1 MMPPDDAGSPRQLP
15 LALPAENSF
24 AREDFLV
31 GPSNRAALE
40 LIDRW
45 PDWPA
50 RVVVLH
56 GPLGAGKS
64 HLIAAWAAATG
75 ASVFSAADLGRI
87 DPVAA
92 VAHGPVAV
100 EDVDAGPIDEV
111 ALFHLVN
118 AVQAGG
124 HLILS
129 ARTPPSQWKVR
140 LPDLASRLRAATRVA
155 IDEPDD
161 GLLHRVLVK
170 LFADR
175 QLSVDPGVIA
185 YALARMERSFAGAN
199 ALVAMVD
206 HQALALRRPVTRAIM
221 AEVMARMDDGDNGA
235 Q

>member
-1 MMPPDDAGSPRQLP
+1 MMPPDDAGTPRQLP

-45 PDWPA
+45 PQWPA
-50 RVVVLH
+50 RIVVLW

-75 ASVFSAADLGRI
+75 ASIFSAADLGRI

-100 EDVDAGPIDEV
+100 EDVDGGPIDEV
-111 ALFHLVN
+111 GLFHLVN
-118 AVQAGG
+118 AANAGG

-129 ARTPPSQWKVR
+129 ARTPPSQWGVR
-140 LPDLASRLRAATRVA
+140 LPDLASRLRAATRVE

-161 GLLHRVLVK
+161 GLLLRVLVK
-170 LFADR
+170 LFSDR
-175 QLSVDPGVIA
+175 QLVVDPGVLS

-199 ALVAMVD
+199 ALVEQVD
-206 HQALALRRPVTRAIM
+206 RLALALRRPVTRAM
-221 AEVMARMDDGDNGA
+221 VADVMARMESERGHP

>member
-1 MMPPDDAGSPRQLP
+1 M
-15 LALPAENSF
+15 
-24 AREDFLV
+24 
-31 GPSNRAALE
+31 
-40 LIDRW
+40 
-45 PDWPA
+45 
-50 RVVVLH
+50 
-56 GPLGAGKS
+56 
-64 HLIAAWAAATG
+64 
-75 ASVFSAADLGRI
+75 
-87 DPVAA
+87 
-92 VAHGPVAV
+92 AHGPVAV